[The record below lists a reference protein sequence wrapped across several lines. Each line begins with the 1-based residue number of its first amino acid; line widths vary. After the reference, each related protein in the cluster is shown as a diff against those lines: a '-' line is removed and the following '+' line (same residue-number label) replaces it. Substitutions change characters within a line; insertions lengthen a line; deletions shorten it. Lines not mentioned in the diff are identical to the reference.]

1 MFTFVAYG
9 CGVFKVFCSACTFSA
24 AMTKISS
31 IRLWLRPGLAL
42 KGWQRA
48 KKYGY
53 LDFGTLDFGYTLNL
67 QHRSVGWRW
76 RFCGF
81 YFSRLHISRVFSVC
95 ICLGG

>member
-1 MFTFVAYG
+1 MFTIVAYG
-9 CGVFKVFCSACTFSA
+9 CGVFRFVSARAFQRRMA
-24 AMTKISS
+24 KFF
-31 IRLWLRPGLAL
+31 IRLWLRLGLAFVGVG
-42 KGWQRA
+42 KGKEIRVSGFW
-48 KKYGY
+48 
-53 LDFGTLDFGYTLNL
+53 TLDFGYTLNL